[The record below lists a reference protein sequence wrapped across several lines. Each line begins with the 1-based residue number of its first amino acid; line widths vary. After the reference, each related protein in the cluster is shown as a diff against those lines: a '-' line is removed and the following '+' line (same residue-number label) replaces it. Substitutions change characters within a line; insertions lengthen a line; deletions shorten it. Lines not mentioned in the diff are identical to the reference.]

1 MQTTEQEYLKDHLD
15 LVYQR
20 INAAAKKVGR
30 NPAEI
35 ELVVVTKGKSALLIK
50 SLYELGI
57 TKIGESYL
65 KEALFKQDLLRD
77 QEIDWHM
84 IGNIQKNKAKHVAHH
99 FKNIHSVTG
108 LALAKALNLEAQKID
123 KVLSVYLELNLS
135 QEENKGGWFIRSEIE
150 QSDFWNDF
158 KQVGTLSALRI
169 NGLMTMAPFA
179 ADPEKSRVYF
189 RQLREIRDRLMSEH
203 PDLGSLGLSMGMSSD
218 YEIAVEEGSTIL
230 RIGSAIV
237 GER

>member
-1 MQTTEQEYLKDHLD
+1 MQTTEQEHLKDHLD
-15 LVYQR
+15 SVYQK

-35 ELVVVTKGKSALLIK
+35 DLVVVTKGKSALLIK

-65 KEALFKQDLLRD
+65 KEALFKQELLRD

-84 IGNIQKNKAKHVAHH
+84 IGNIQKNKAKQVAHH
-99 FKNIHSVTG
+99 FNNIHSVSG
-108 LALAKALNLEAQKID
+108 LALAKALDLEAQKID

-158 KQVGTLSALRI
+158 KRVGTLSALRI

-189 RQLREIRDRLMSEH
+189 RQLREIRDRLMIEH

>member
-1 MQTTEQEYLKDHLD
+1 MQTTEQEHLKDHLD
-15 LVYQR
+15 SVYQK

-35 ELVVVTKGKSALLIK
+35 DLVVVTKGKSALLIR

-65 KEALFKQDLLRD
+65 KEALFKQELLRD

-99 FKNIHSVTG
+99 FNSIHSVSG

-123 KVLSVYLELNLS
+123 QVLSVYLELNLS

-158 KQVGTLSALRI
+158 KRVGTLSALRI

-189 RQLREIRDRLMSEH
+189 RQLREIRDRLMIEH